1 MPLRKWISSANFAI
15 NGILH
20 AARTE
25 RHMRYH
31 FYAAIIVLIV
41 SFSLGINRFEFIT
54 ISILVILV
62 LLAEMINTAVE
73 AVVDLVSEEFHIKAQ
88 SAKDIAAGAVLVTA
102 FGATAIGY
110 IILFPY
116 MKKAFNEG
124 ITIAV
129 HTHEDIALISLVI
142 TFILV
147 IIMKAYFGRGLPLHG
162 GMPSGHAA
170 VSFSVWTIVTVTSK
184 AVLPSLLVFALAL
197 VIAQSRVSTGAHR
210 PTEVVVGAVLG
221 IVVTFSLFQF
231 FT

>member
-1 MPLRKWISSANFAI
+1 MPLRKWICSANFAI

-31 FYAAIIVLIV
+31 FYAAIAVLIL
-41 SFSLGINRFEFIT
+41 SFSLGITRYEFIT
-54 ISILVILV
+54 ISIIVILV

-88 SAKDIAAGAVLVTA
+88 AAKDIAAGAVLVTA
-102 FGATAIGY
+102 SGAIAIGY

-116 MKKAFNEG
+116 CKKAFNEG
-124 ITIAV
+124 IIIAT
-129 HTHEDIALISLVI
+129 HAHEDIAIIALVI
-142 TFILV
+142 TFITV
-147 IIMKAYFGRGLPLHG
+147 IIMKAYFGRGLPLRG

-170 VSFSVWTIVTVTSK
+170 VSFSIWTTVTIVSK
-184 AVLPSLLVFALAL
+184 NFLPSLLVLALAV

-210 PTEVVVGAVLG
+210 PSEVIAGAVLG
-221 IVVTFSLFQF
+221 TIITFSLFQF